1 MHCCGGC
8 YHRAMILIRRLSDTV
23 FFFFLFSLDLNGV
36 YFVYDLILN
45 KIKYQTQTSGV
56 RGAVA
61 PFITILWRLAYVSL
75 PFTRKTE
82 NMQLKFIP

>member
-1 MHCCGGC
+1 VHCCGGC
-8 YHRAMILIRRLSDTV
+8 YHRAMILIRRLCDTV

-45 KIKYQTQTSGV
+45 KIKNQTQTSGV

-82 NMQLKFIP
+82 NMRLKFIP